1 MDFDAFA
8 SLIRNG
14 RTKDLQATLE
24 GARHLDINFRQEQT
38 GNTLLHISCQNG
50 SKLAVKACLRM
61 GANVNVQNNKGFT
74 PCHFAFL
81 YGFKELAEYCIS
93 KGADDSLRAADGRT
107 CYECL
112 KGFVD

>member
-1 MDFDAFA
+1 MDFDALA

-14 RTKDLQATLE
+14 RTKELQGALE
-24 GARHLDINFRQEQT
+24 DSHRFDVNVRQELT

-61 GANVNVQNNKGFT
+61 GANLNAQNSKGYT

-93 KGADDSLRAADGRT
+93 KGADDSLRSADGRT

-112 KGFVD
+112 RGFVE